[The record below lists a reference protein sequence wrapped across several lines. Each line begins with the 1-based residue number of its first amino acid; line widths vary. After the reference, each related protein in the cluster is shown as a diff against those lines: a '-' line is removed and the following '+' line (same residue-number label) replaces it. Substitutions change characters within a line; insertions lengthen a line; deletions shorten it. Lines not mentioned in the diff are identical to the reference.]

1 MEKTNASEMSSS
13 TPETMESS
21 ASDLLKISN
30 LSVSFTIEKFQI
42 LALNKVNLSLGES
55 TRGGLGIVG
64 ESGSGKTTL
73 GLSIL
78 NLIEAPGKVTN
89 GSIEYMGKNILDFGE
104 ADLRK
109 YRWKQVSMVHQSAM
123 NSLNPVKTIINPIV
137 EILRYHAKMPKDE
150 AQKRAI
156 QLLSEVGIK
165 PERVFSYP
173 HELSGGMKQR
183 VSIAL
188 ALALSPKILIADEPT
203 SALDVLTQLQIL
215 ALIRKEI
222 RDRGLYLIF
231 ITHEISLLSGLV
243 DNIAVMYA
251 GDIVELGRV
260 KDVLSNPQH
269 PYTEMLI
276 GTLVTFHSK
285 SSVYLSRTDA
295 KEVPTT
301 IPSRGCRYA
310 NRCKYAFERCMTE
323 EPLLK
328 MTKEGRE
335 VACHKYN

>member
-1 MEKTNASEMSSS
+1 M
-13 TPETMESS
+13 
-21 ASDLLKISN
+21 
-30 LSVSFTIEKFQI
+30 
-42 LALNKVNLSLGES
+42 
-55 TRGGLGIVG
+55 RGGIGIVG

-78 NLIEAPGKVTN
+78 GMIEAPGKVTN
-89 GSIEYMGKNILDFGE
+89 GSIEYMGKDILAFDDNE
-104 ADLRK
+104 LRK

-123 NSLNPVKTIINPIV
+123 NSLKPVKPIIDPIV
-137 EILRYHAKMPKDE
+137 EVLRYHARMPKDE
-150 AQKRAI
+150 ARKRANG
-156 QLLSEVGIK
+156 LLSEVGIK
-165 PERVFSYP
+165 PERAFSYP

-188 ALALSPKILIADEPT
+188 ALALSPRILIADEPT

-215 ALIRKEI
+215 ALIKKEI
-222 RDRGLYLIF
+222 RERGLYLIF

-243 DNIAVMYA
+243 DNIAVMNA

-260 KDVLSNPQH
+260 EDVLSNPQH

-276 GTLVTFHSK
+276 GTLLTFHSK
-285 SSVYLSRTDA
+285 HSVSLSRAGARDI
-295 KEVPTT
+295 PTS
-301 IPSRGCRYA
+301 IPSKGCRYS

>member
-1 MEKTNASEMSSS
+1 MERTKDSKTSPS
-13 TPETMESS
+13 TVTTESPT
-21 ASDLLKISN
+21 SDLLKISN
-30 LSVSFTIEKFQI
+30 LSVSFTIESFQTH
-42 LALNKVNLSLGES
+42 ALNKVSLKLGDS
-55 TRGGLGIVG
+55 ARGGIGIVG

-78 NLIEAPGKVTN
+78 GMIEAPGKVTN
-89 GSIEYMGKNILDFGE
+89 GSIEYMGKNILAFDGAE
-104 ADLRK
+104 LRR

-123 NSLNPVKTIINPIV
+123 NSLNPVKPVIDPIV
-137 EILRYHAKMPKDE
+137 EVLRYHARMPKYE
-150 AQKRAI
+150 ARKRAI
-156 QLLSEVGIK
+156 GLLSEVGIK
-165 PERVFSYP
+165 PERAFSYP

-188 ALALSPKILIADEPT
+188 ALALSPRILIADEPT

-222 RDRGLYLIF
+222 RERGLYLIF

-251 GDIVELGRV
+251 GEIVELGRV

-276 GTLVTFHSK
+276 GTLLTFHSK
-285 SSVYLSRTDA
+285 HSVSLSRADA
-295 KEVPTT
+295 KEVRTAIPT
-301 IPSRGCRYA
+301 RGCRYA

>member
-1 MEKTNASEMSSS
+1 M
-13 TPETMESS
+13 
-21 ASDLLKISN
+21 
-30 LSVSFTIEKFQI
+30 
-42 LALNKVNLSLGES
+42 
-55 TRGGLGIVG
+55 G

-78 NLIEAPGKVTN
+78 NLIEAPGKITN
-89 GSIEYMGKNILDFGE
+89 GSIEYMGKNILAYDGE
-104 ADLRK
+104 ELRK
-109 YRWKQVSMVHQSAM
+109 YRWGQVSMVHQSAM
-123 NSLNPVKTIINPIV
+123 NSLNPVKTVIDPIIEV
-137 EILRYHAKMPKDE
+137 LRYHARVPKGE
-150 AQKRAI
+150 AQKRAME
-156 QLLSEVGIK
+156 LLSEVGIK
-165 PERVFSYP
+165 PERANSYP

-222 RDRGLYLIF
+222 RERGLYLIF

-251 GDIVELGRV
+251 GDIVELGPV
-260 KDVLSNPQH
+260 KEVLSNPQH
-269 PYTEMLI
+269 PYTEMLL
-276 GTLVTFHSK
+276 GTLLTFHSNR
-285 SSVYLSRTDA
+285 SVSLSRVDA
-295 KEVPTT
+295 KELPTA

-310 NRCKYAFERCMTE
+310 NRCKYVFDRCRIE
-323 EPLLK
+323 EPSLR